1 MHGGQ
6 WTATLKHNYISK
18 RKSNS
23 NVTLKVTQRYTFRLK
38 FGFETPKLSL
48 KEIQKRIDYQKIF

>member
-6 WTATLKHNYISK
+6 WTAILKYNYFSK
-18 RKSNS
+18 NMSNS
-23 NVTLKVTQRYTFRLK
+23 DGILFDIYTFRLK

-48 KEIQKRIDYQKIF
+48 KEIQKRI